1 MNAAQFMKIHRSGLQ
16 STIQDRGRFG
26 HQREGVPVN
35 GPMDER
41 SHRLANALVGNSND
55 AATLECTATG
65 PSFEFSRDALIAL
78 CGADMHVK
86 ADSRSVPMN
95 SAVLVRRGVVIEC
108 HARRSGARIYLAIDG
123 GFATEPVLGSRSTNL
138 RGQFGGFHG
147 RALKNL
153 DRVPIRDFLSRTHAS
168 KLEDLRLQSG
178 LSFVAAA
185 DVSPAA
191 QATDVLM
198 IRCILG
204 PQWMAFNEAARN
216 SFLEASYEV
225 SPQSDRMGF
234 RLSGPPLSLQR
245 PLEMISEVTT
255 FGTIQV
261 PPDGFPIILMA
272 DRQTAGGYPK
282 MAYVISADLPILAQ
296 SLPGATLRFIAIS
309 QSLAEKIWLD
319 SEHQMS
325 NLERAA
331 EKALQ

>member
-1 MNAAQFMKIHRSGLQ
+1 MSAVQFMQVHRSGLQ
-16 STIQDRGRFG
+16 STIQDLGRFG

-41 SHRLANALVGNSND
+41 SHRLANALVGNSID
-55 AATLECTATG
+55 AATLECTVTG

-86 ADSRSVPMN
+86 VDSRSMPMN
-95 SAVLVRRGVVIEC
+95 SAVLVRRRTVIEC
-108 HARRSGARIYLAIDG
+108 HGRHSGARMYLAIDG
-123 GFATEPVLGSRSTNL
+123 GFVTEPVLGSRSTNL
-138 RGQFGGFHG
+138 RGRFGGFHG
-147 RALKNL
+147 RSLKNL
-153 DRVPIRDFLSRTHAS
+153 DRVPIEDLLSRAHAS
-168 KLEDLRLQSG
+168 KLERLRLQSG

-185 DVSPAA
+185 DVSPAE
-191 QATDVLM
+191 TVTGVLM

-204 PQWMAFNEAARN
+204 PQWMAFNEAARKI
-216 SFLEASYEV
+216 FLEASYQV

-282 MAYVISADLPILAQ
+282 LAYVISADLPILAQ
-296 SLPGATLRFIAIS
+296 TLPGSSLRFIAIT
-309 QSLAEKIWLD
+309 QEVAERIWLD
-319 SEHQMS
+319 SEHEMS
-325 NLERAA
+325 NLECAA
-331 EKALQ
+331 EKALR